1 MQQCL
6 SLSSG
11 VDDRFWNKKRLSS
24 SIIQIMTKQQ
34 PCGFIVYLN
43 FQALELSVSRGSSL
57 SYNIVGMCNKAAN
70 TVIRPRAKHWE
81 GVLFRIYNRRFS
93 QRSLH
98 NNTSSTWQGYELIYL
113 SHSLSVSVYPLFI
126 FVSLLFCLDLPHF
139 LLPVHFLVI
148 QVLQRG
154 LVHIGHHM
162 FCVLSSHKHTFI
174 SLKPFRPQC

>member
-1 MQQCL
+1 MTGFRTKKKKKK
-6 SLSSG
+6 SL
-11 VDDRFWNKKRLSS
+11 LS

-57 SYNIVGMCNKAAN
+57 SYNIVGICNKAAN

-98 NNTSSTWQGYELIYL
+98 NNTSSTWRGYELISLPL
-113 SHSLSVSVYPLFI
+113 SQFISHCLSSLHPCFPVVWPGSPSLSSSCSLLSVSSVAAWAGAHWAPY
-126 FVSLLFCLDLPHF
+126 VSC
-139 LLPVHFLVI
+139 
-148 QVLQRG
+148 
-154 LVHIGHHM
+154 
-162 FCVLSSHKHTFI
+162 S
-174 SLKPFRPQC
+174 